1 MSKPRITLKDI
12 ATKAGVHSSTVS
24 RVINPK
30 TRDMV
35 TKKVADKILS
45 LIKKYNYRPNTFAQ
59 SLKTNRSF
67 TIGIIVP
74 DLTNPAFSTIIKGAE
89 NMLETHG
96 FSVMISNT
104 YNSSE
109 KQLSTYEKFMDRHV
123 DGLIIASSKI
133 EDPFIKKCKQD
144 EIPFVQA
151 VRASSDKGV
160 SSVVS
165 DEVSGGIMVISHLK
179 TLGHNQIAY
188 ISGPQF
194 ISTGKER
201 YQGFIQ
207 GMKLAEIKIN
217 NRLVIFCNSFSEE
230 EGRNAAKK
238 LLATKT
244 NFTAIFTGNDIMALG
259 VYSELKKHRIKCGKD
274 ISVVGF
280 DDMPFADKFN
290 PPLTT
295 VHTPLIDVG
304 KEAARLLL
312 DKIENSGIKASKI
325 KLEPDLIIRASTKY
339 KKL

>member
-1 MSKPRITLKDI
+1 MSKPRVTLKEVAAI
-12 ATKAGVHSSTVS
+12 AGVHSSTVS

-30 TRDMV
+30 TRHMV
-35 TKKVADKILS
+35 TEKVADKILS
-45 LIKKYNYRPNTFAQ
+45 LIKECNYRPNTFAQ

-89 NMLETHG
+89 NMLEKHG

-104 YNSSE
+104 YNSSI
-109 KQLSTYEKFMDRHV
+109 KQHSTYDKFMDRHV

-133 EDPFIKKCKQD
+133 EDPFIRKCKHD
-144 EIPFVQA
+144 EVPFVQA
-151 VRASSDKGV
+151 VRASSDKSV

-165 DEVSGGIMVISHLK
+165 DEVTGGIMVISHLK
-179 TLGHNQIAY
+179 GLGHDQIAY

-201 YQGFIQ
+201 YQGFIE
-207 GMKLAEIKIN
+207 GMESAEIKIN
-217 NRLVIFCNSFSEE
+217 NNLVIFCNSFSEQ
-230 EGRNAAKK
+230 EGQNATKK
-238 LLATKT
+238 LLAGKTK
-244 NFTAIFTGNDIMALG
+244 FSAIFTGNDIMALG
-259 VYSELKKHRIKCGKD
+259 VYSELRQNSITCGKD

-312 DKIENSGIKASKI
+312 DRIENSKSKTSKI
-325 KLEPDLIIRASTKY
+325 KIKPELIIRDSTKY
-339 KKL
+339 RKL